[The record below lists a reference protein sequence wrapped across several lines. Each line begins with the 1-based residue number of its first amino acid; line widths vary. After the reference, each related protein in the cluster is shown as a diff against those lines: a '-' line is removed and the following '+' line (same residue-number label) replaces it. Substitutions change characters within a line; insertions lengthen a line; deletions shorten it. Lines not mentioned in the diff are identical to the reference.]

1 MNARNSGCDP
11 DCDVLDGSDRKM
23 EIIMARYEDRSRKP
37 RRSWAGDH
45 EVMMV
50 IVTAV
55 TSAILCLLAVYCL
68 PVPPEIID
76 AAMRGWPW

>member
-1 MNARNSGCDP
+1 
-11 DCDVLDGSDRKM
+11 
-23 EIIMARYEDRSRKP
+23 MARYEDRGRKP
-37 RRSWAGDH
+37 SRSWARNH

-55 TSAILCLLAVYCL
+55 ASAILCLLAVYCL